1 MVALDTRRIGW
12 RSPNRD
18 GSSGFELER
27 NGHFWPM
34 AEIAFLAFDFRSSA
48 GSGRSS
54 HSDSAAPDL
63 TLATHS
69 RSVRGLQKPD
79 RPMVGGESL
88 EMFRGNNSAWTTAT
102 RSRRSSSS
110 STRTGNRCR
119 GARAGS
125 ARSRRAT
132 SPRRGR
138 ARRPTAI
145 LCPPDRGAACSSAA
159 QDPRRR
165 AASSRS
171 DLPCGRS

>member
-54 HSDSAAPDL
+54 HFDSAVPDL

-69 RSVRGLQKPD
+69 RSVRDTPKPD
-79 RPMVGGESL
+79 PLIVGGEGR
-88 EMFRGNNSAWTTAT
+88 EMF
-102 RSRRSSSS
+102 
-110 STRTGNRCR
+110 
-119 GARAGS
+119 
-125 ARSRRAT
+125 
-132 SPRRGR
+132 PRKHFGVDYSH
-138 ARRPTAI
+138 AI
-145 LCPPDRGAACSSAA
+145 EAIQFLEHKDRQS
-159 QDPRRR
+159 
-165 AASSRS
+165 
-171 DLPCGRS
+171 L